1 MGGLGLRPS
10 EALAL
15 TNDDIHGNIL
25 QIDKAVVY
33 VKRKNQKLYLD
44 TGDTK
49 TEKSVRAFPLEDS
62 FVKEIFRYKTARVL
76 YLLHKQFHVA
86 GNKFF
91 HPAYLRGNKRTVT
104 ATRRAEGNVYE

>member
-33 VKRKNQKLYLD
+33 VKRNNQKRYLD
-44 TGDTK
+44 TGDPK
-49 TEKSVRAFPLEDS
+49 PEKSVRAFPLEDS
-62 FVKEIFRYKTARVL
+62 FVKEIFWYKTAHNIQSP
-76 YLLHKQFHVA
+76 YLCVTQDGKQ
-86 GNKFF
+86 
-91 HPAYLRGNKRTVT
+91 LL
-104 ATRRAEGNVYE
+104 